1 MTTKSKK
8 NIAYVTSRLIGRG
21 VPLISVFF
29 IYGFFQET
37 EPSTQLTGMSIL
49 SLGIVFL
56 LFYKDIKHKIE
67 QMVET
72 QWKHAINEGKGF
84 VTFLTVLLFIQW
96 AKSGLFEIEQL
107 VFIITISQGL
117 AIYPSSLYEKY
128 LHASLEEE
136 GKLKEK
142 SDY

>member
-1 MTTKSKK
+1 MTTNSKK
-8 NIAYVTSRLIGRG
+8 NLAYITSRLIGRG

-37 EPSTQLTGMSIL
+37 EPSKQLTGMSIL
-49 SLGIVFL
+49 SIGIVFF

-72 QWKHAINEGKGF
+72 QWKHAINESKGF
-84 VTFLTVLLFIQW
+84 VTFIIVLLFIQW

-107 VFIITISQGL
+107 VFIIALSQGL
-117 AIYPSSLYEKY
+117 AIFPASLYEKY
-128 LHASLEEE
+128 LHQHLEEQ

-142 SDY
+142 RD